1 MFFVDVILPL
11 PLQNTFTYEVP
22 AEFSVVKKGMR
33 VVVQFGQ
40 KKFYTA
46 IVYKIHQDS
55 PKNYVA
61 KSIINILDYQ
71 PIISN
76 QQLKFWE
83 WIANYYCCSLGDVMY
98 SALPSVL
105 KLTSETKLKISE
117 NVVDKRCLND
127 KEFLVLEALE
137 IQKEL
142 TLAEVSKI
150 LNQKTIFPTINS
162 LISKKV
168 LYLLEELNEQ
178 FKPKSIRFVSCLKED
193 IDFKIFKNAKKQ
205 EQVFRS
211 FIDLTK
217 KNKSSSVTVKEL
229 LEVSSSTYKSLNAL
243 VTKGV
248 FSVEEKEISRIEVYE
263 KKDLISYDL
272 SDEQQIALDQIYSC
286 YESKD
291 VVLLHGVTS
300 SGKTEIFIKLIQNV
314 ISRGEQVLYLLPEI
328 ALTTQMINRLRKYF
342 GDKVGVYHSK
352 FNNNERGEIWSEVLN
367 ANRFPIILGTRSSIF
382 LPFSNLGLIVV
393 DEEHES
399 TYKQKHISPRYNA
412 RDSAIMYANI
422 IGAKVLLASATPSL
436 ETYYN
441 ALSQKYGLV
450 TLSTRYGGLNMPKIS
465 IEDIKYVR
473 HRKKMKGAFSPRLLE
488 EIEKSLLNKQQII
501 LFQNRRGFAPIFSCK
516 SCGWVAKCKSCDVSL
531 TYYKQQQMLKCH
543 YCGYSENTVKKC
555 KSCSSLEVQIKGYGT
570 EKLEDELQPF
580 FPNAIIK
587 RLDLNTT
594 RLKNAYQTIIND
606 FENNNIDILIGTQM
620 LTKGLDFDNV
630 SLVGII
636 NADALLNFPDFRSNE
651 RSFQLMA
658 QVSGRAGRK
667 SKQGNVLIQ
676 TYSANHDIIN
686 AVQSNDYVGMYHL
699 ELLERKIFNY
709 PPYCKLLLITVS
721 HRDYNL
727 TNQAARELALVLR
740 QSFSQNILGPEYPSV
755 SRIKNLYIKNIL
767 VKIGSDLSLN
777 QSKNHIL
784 KMVNS
789 VKKISPY
796 KSVRFTLDVDPQ

>member
-229 LEVSSSTYKSLNAL
+229 LDVSSSTYKSLNAL

-367 ANRFPIILGTRSSIF
+367 ANRFPIILG
-382 LPFSNLGLIVV
+382 N
-393 DEEHES
+393 
-399 TYKQKHISPRYNA
+399 
-412 RDSAIMYANI
+412 
-422 IGAKVLLASATPSL
+422 
-436 ETYYN
+436 ETYGS
-441 ALSQKYGLV
+441 LSVDVPFESKDKLSGIIKLFQVITLMIGQEVRLKRLRDNEKK
-450 TLSTRYGGLNMPKIS
+450 TLS
-465 IEDIKYVR
+465 
-473 HRKKMKGAFSPRLLE
+473 
-488 EIEKSLLNKQQII
+488 SLL
-501 LFQNRRGFAPIFSCK
+501 
-516 SCGWVAKCKSCDVSL
+516 
-531 TYYKQQQMLKCH
+531 
-543 YCGYSENTVKKC
+543 KK
-555 KSCSSLEVQIKGYGT
+555 ET
-570 EKLEDELQPF
+570 
-580 FPNAIIK
+580 
-587 RLDLNTT
+587 
-594 RLKNAYQTIIND
+594 
-606 FENNNIDILIGTQM
+606 
-620 LTKGLDFDNV
+620 
-630 SLVGII
+630 
-636 NADALLNFPDFRSNE
+636 
-651 RSFQLMA
+651 
-658 QVSGRAGRK
+658 
-667 SKQGNVLIQ
+667 
-676 TYSANHDIIN
+676 
-686 AVQSNDYVGMYHL
+686 
-699 ELLERKIFNY
+699 
-709 PPYCKLLLITVS
+709 
-721 HRDYNL
+721 
-727 TNQAARELALVLR
+727 
-740 QSFSQNILGPEYPSV
+740 
-755 SRIKNLYIKNIL
+755 
-767 VKIGSDLSLN
+767 
-777 QSKNHIL
+777 
-784 KMVNS
+784 
-789 VKKISPY
+789 
-796 KSVRFTLDVDPQ
+796 

>member
-1 MFFVDVILPL
+1 MIFVDVILPL

-22 AEFSVVKKGMR
+22 PEFSAIKKGIR
-33 VVVQFGQ
+33 VIVQFGQ

-46 IVYKIHQDS
+46 VVYKTHQKS
-55 PKNYVA
+55 PKNYTA
-61 KSIINILDYQ
+61 KPIINILDCQ

-76 QQLKFWE
+76 QQFKLWE
-83 WIANYYCCSLGDVMY
+83 WIANYYCCSLGDVMN

-105 KLTSETKLKISE
+105 KLSSETKLKISE
-117 NVVDKRCLND
+117 NLVDKSSLND

-142 TLAEVSKI
+142 TLNEVSKI
-150 LNQKTIFPTINS
+150 LNQKTIFSTINS
-162 LISKKV
+162 LISRKV
-168 LYLLEELNEQ
+168 IFLLEELNEQ
-178 FKPKSIRFVSCLKED
+178 FKPKSIRFVYCLNKD
-193 IDFKIFKNAKKQ
+193 VDFKIFKNAKRQ

-217 KNKSSSVTVKEL
+217 ENKSNSVTVKEL
-229 LEVSSSTYKSLNAL
+229 LEVSSSSHKSLNAL

-248 FSVEEKEISRIEVYE
+248 FSIEEKEISRIDVYE
-263 KKDLISYDL
+263 NEDLISFDL
-272 SDEQQIALDQIYSC
+272 SDEQQIALNKIQNFYK
-286 YESKD
+286 SKD

-300 SGKTEIFIKLIQNV
+300 SGKTEIFIKLIEDV

-328 ALTTQMINRLRKYF
+328 ALTTQMINRLRKCF

-393 DEEHES
+393 DEEHENS
-399 TYKQKHISPRYNA
+399 FKQKLISPRYNA
-412 RDSAIMYANI
+412 RDTAIMYANI

-436 ETYYN
+436 ETYHN

-450 TLSTRYGGLNMPKIS
+450 TLSKRYGGVNMPKID
-465 IEDIKYVR
+465 IEDIKYVT
-473 HRKKMKGAFSPRLLE
+473 HRKQMKGAFSPRLLE
-488 EIEKSLLNKQQII
+488 EIKKSLLYKQQVI
-501 LFQNRRGFAPIFSCK
+501 LFQNRRGFAPVCSCK
-516 SCGWVAKCKSCDVSL
+516 SCGWTAKCQSCDVSL
-531 TYYKQQQMLKCH
+531 TYHKQQQLLKCH
-543 YCGYSENTVKKC
+543 YCGFFENIVKKC
-555 KSCSSLEVQIKGYGT
+555 KTCSSMEVQIKGYGT
-570 EKLEDELQPF
+570 EKIEEELQPF
-580 FPNAIIK
+580 LPDAIIK
-587 RLDLNTT
+587 RLDLDTT
-594 RLKNAYQTIIND
+594 KSKNAYQTIIND
-606 FENNNIDILIGTQM
+606 FENNNIDVLIGTQM

-636 NADALLNFPDFRSNE
+636 NADALLNFPDFRSHE

-667 SKQGNVLIQ
+667 SKQGNVIIQ
-676 TYSANHDIIN
+676 TYSADHNIIH
-686 AVQSNDYVGMYHL
+686 AVQGNDYISMYHS
-699 ELLERKIFNY
+699 ELQDRKIFNY
-709 PPYCKLLLITVS
+709 PPYCKLVLIIVS

-727 TNQAARELALVLR
+727 TNQAARELAIVLR
-740 QSFSQNILGPEYPSV
+740 QYFSQNVLGPEYPYV
-755 SRIKNLYIKNIL
+755 SRIKNRYLKNIL

-777 QSKNHIL
+777 QSKKHIL

-789 VKKISPY
+789 VQKLSPY
-796 KSVRFTLDVDPQ
+796 RSVRFTLDVDPQ